1 MDAMTILKAVS
12 AFIPGDSKIMSAL
25 KQAVEIANS
34 GKYPANLKGALQV
47 AKDYGFD
54 ENSFRKMEA
63 LSKNPK
69 FLKILSMVAPESTE
83 NLKAMFSQLSSSYLN
98 KSNVSSIQSESK
110 TTEADDFSE
119 RMKRLNF

>member
-1 MDAMTILKAVS
+1 MDTMTIIKALS
-12 AFIPGDSKIMSAL
+12 AFIPKDSKIMTAM

-34 GKYPANLKGALQV
+34 GKYSTDLKGALQV
-47 AKDYGFD
+47 AKDYGFNED
-54 ENSFRKMEA
+54 SFRQMEA

-98 KSNVSSIQSESK
+98 NKTSNTQIEPKPSEP
-110 TTEADDFSE
+110 DDFSE
-119 RMKRLNF
+119 RMKKLTF